1 MKKTHFIFILC
12 LFFLNTY
19 TVRVSSFCHL
29 GTRSEL
35 SDRLMSQAKHKK
47 VIIAYVTSWS
57 RSIPE
62 AAYMTH
68 INYAFGHVNETFDG
82 VRIDNVE
89 RLQQIVALK
98 KDHSSLK
105 ILLSI
110 GGWGSG
116 RFSEMAADPTLRK
129 KFAGDCLR
137 VVKEFGL
144 DGIDIDWE
152 YPTSS
157 MAEISSSPDDTK
169 HFTSL
174 MKDIREALGKDKL
187 LTLASASG
195 AGYIDFRAIDSC
207 IDFVNIMAYDMAS
220 APLHHAPLY
229 ASEICGQNSSD
240 EAVRKH
246 REAGVPFHK
255 LVLGIPFYGRGGK
268 GGIPNFIDYKEI
280 EKQSGYVSKWDEKAQ
295 APYLTD
301 STGLFVCGYD
311 NPRSLAA
318 KCNYIIEKGLLGAM
332 YWDYDGD
339 NENGDLRKTVYESIR

>member
-1 MKKTHFIFILC
+1 MNRIKQYAAFLFSFILC
-12 LFFLNTY
+12 MSCGGNTSKHDNEA
-19 TVRVSSFCHL
+19 TQQ
-29 GTRSEL
+29 
-35 SDRLMSQAKHKK
+35 QAEVKTDEK

-57 RSIPE
+57 QPIPD
-62 AAYMTH
+62 AKYMTH
-68 INYAFGHVNETFDG
+68 INYAFGHVNDTFDG

-98 KDHSSLK
+98 KDHPLLK

-116 RFSEMAADPTLRK
+116 RFSEMAADPANRK

-137 VVKEFGL
+137 IVKEFEL

-157 MAEISSSPDDTK
+157 AAKISSSPDDTE
-169 HFTSL
+169 HFTHL
-174 MKDIREALGKDKL
+174 MKDIREAIGKHKL
-187 LTLASASG
+187 LTLASASN
-195 AGYIDFRAIDSC
+195 AKYIDFKAIDPY

-229 ASEICGQNSSD
+229 ASDICGENSSD

-246 REAGVPFHK
+246 REAGVPLNK
-255 LVLGIPFYGRGGK
+255 LVLGMPFYGRGGI
-268 GGIPNFIDYKEI
+268 GGIPNFIDYKDI
-280 EKQSGYVSKWDEKAQ
+280 EKLSGYVSKWDEKAQ
-295 APYLTD
+295 APYLSD

-311 NPRSLAA
+311 IPRSLAA

-339 NENGDLRKTVYESIR
+339 NEAGDLRRTVYETIR